1 MNGAGLPYH
10 LYGLASGNPYL
21 HRALNPLTTPTD
33 GDRLLG
39 LDGFVSRENAQ
50 DYLRQR
56 IDAEQPAFVLVGG
69 RNHTGRTSMANWVL
83 HSYFELRDVNQRYLP
98 ICVPVTDQSTFT
110 WLLKAIARL
119 WAKIKQTT
127 DLKLTAETSKGF
139 EDCLS
144 VKSDLPY
151 EELFQAALGAVSAE
165 LTDLG
170 YAVGVAFEGIP
181 NAGFVAA
188 AKNVF
193 ESSQV
198 AVVFTYDDYDH
209 PQTTD
214 ARGFRSAQFDDVL
227 DVYLKPLVSRQVG
240 LLAKC
245 RWADGS
251 ELAFPFEDRGLEEL
265 YQDTRTP
272 IRKVL
277 KRLEDFLD
285 YQLEIAP
292 PGAAPWPANQDLLMR
307 SQWLAATFKRFDI
320 SP

>member
-1 MNGAGLPYH
+1 VNGAGLPYH
-10 LYGLASGNPYL
+10 LYGLAGGNPYV
-21 HRALNPLTTPTD
+21 HKPLNPLTTPAD
-33 GDRLLG
+33 GGRLLG
-39 LDGFVSRENAQ
+39 LDGFVSHEDVL
-50 DYLRQR
+50 DYLRER

-83 HSYFELRDVNQRYLP
+83 HSYFELRDVKQQYLP
-98 ICVPVTDQSTFT
+98 ICVPVSDQSAFT

-119 WAKIKQTT
+119 WAKLKQTT
-127 DLKLTAETSKGF
+127 DLGIPPETLKGI

-151 EELFQAALGAVSAE
+151 EELFQAALGALSAE
-165 LTDLG
+165 LTSRG
-170 YAVGVAFEGIP
+170 YAAGVAFEGIP
-181 NAGFVAA
+181 NAGFVAS

-193 ESSQV
+193 ESSAM

-214 ARGFRSAQFDDVL
+214 VRGFRSAQFDDVL
-227 DVYLKPLVSRQVG
+227 DVYLKPLASRQVC
-240 LLAKC
+240 LLAKG

-285 YQLEIAP
+285 YKLEVD
-292 PGAAPWPANQDLLMR
+292 GSDAAPWPANEDLFMR
-307 SQWLAATFKRFDI
+307 GKWLAPTFKRLDR